1 MLQCTDI
8 KKQPNIIDG
17 NVQLHIFSLIPDNFQ
32 GVTEMVSDGLPK
44 PSRDNIV
51 TKETYKVLW
60 AQQNTIDLRPADLST
75 KRLDRFHGKWCKK
88 AAYQISVCLTNVR
101 NLKVFLE
108 VHGRDLDFA
117 KSEQSN
123 HLTSTDAEAAAV
135 RLLLSLNRKR
145 YIPEPYS
152 IVFIYVKW
160 H

>member
-1 MLQCTDI
+1 MANDA
-8 KKQPNIIDG
+8 KS
-17 NVQLHIFSLIPDNFQ
+17 SLSNF
-32 GVTEMVSDGLPK
+32 
-44 PSRDNIV
+44 
-51 TKETYKVLW
+51 
-60 AQQNTIDLRPADLST
+60 
-75 KRLDRFHGKWCKK
+75 
-88 AAYQISVCLTNVR
+88 CLTNVR

-108 VHGRDLDFA
+108 VHGRDLHFA

-145 YIPEPYS
+145 YIPESYS